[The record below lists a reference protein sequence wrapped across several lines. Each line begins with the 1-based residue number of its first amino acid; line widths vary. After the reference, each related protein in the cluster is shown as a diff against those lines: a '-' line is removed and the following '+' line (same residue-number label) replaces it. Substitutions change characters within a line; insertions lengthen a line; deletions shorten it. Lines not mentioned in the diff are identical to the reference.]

1 MMPRRKSRN
10 TQPEAPVHDRTAKD
24 LLAAGQYVAIDV
36 IDPFDPQAKITVL
49 RQTRCDP
56 LGRLHAHHQI
66 DDAQY
71 QAGRR
76 YERDRELAER
86 GARAIDPTKEAV
98 DGGRLPEPLPVSQIE
113 ATARLVKVHA
123 ALGRVM
129 HSTLD
134 GVLSAGTVESMAI
147 QIFNRHGA
155 RWANHYGKLFRDALD
170 VLAVEYG
177 FAGRR

>member
-1 MMPRRKSRN
+1 MRTTAAITPRNS
-10 TQPEAPVHDRTAKD
+10 ASVHDRRAKD
-24 LLAAGQYVAIDV
+24 LLSAGQYVSVDV

-71 QAGRR
+71 MAGRR

-86 GARAIDPTKEAV
+86 GAKAIDPTREAV
-98 DGGRLPEPLPVSQIE
+98 DGGRIPEPLPDSQIE
-113 ATARLVKVHA
+113 ATARLVRVHA
-123 ALGRVM
+123 ALGRLM
-129 HSTLD
+129 QSTLD
-134 GVLSAGTVESMAI
+134 GVLMAGTIESMSI
-147 QIFNRHGA
+147 QVFKRDGD

-170 VLAVEYG
+170 VLAVEYKL
-177 FAGRR
+177 AGRR